1 MDDPT
6 VGSQGSGCERGWFQ
20 NSDRRGGQEERHY
33 KNREPRRDN
42 PSSGLS
48 CPPWLSF
55 VRVSDRHGGL
65 SLRTHF
71 PMNSGFEEKD

>member
-6 VGSQGSGCERGWFQ
+6 VGSQVPDAKGDGFRIPTEEVG
-20 NSDRRGGQEERHY
+20 RRSRHY

-42 PSSGLS
+42 
-48 CPPWLSF
+48 PPWLSF